1 MNAHESTTNNTP
13 IHSASNHLLL
23 AKVLA
28 VLFVCVMFSMIAQHL
43 AWFGIEPLV
52 WHAFTAVTAL
62 GALVFY
68 HQHLHKQST
77 AASDNVPVR
86 HEPWAEPSVSAA
98 QPMMQAA
105 VGHSTALD
113 GALNQQLNLVIS
125 DTEYAAMNLITH
137 VQDLNKDAHAL
148 VDYLHHSSSQAG
160 DMERE
165 IGTSLELIGS
175 ISEFVQ
181 HLPERI
187 QKDVGLIEQANKRVH
202 SLQSLAGDINAI
214 SQRTDILAI
223 NASIEAARAGE
234 VGRGFAI
241 VADEVRKLS
250 TGTRAL
256 ATNISTGLKELNTS
270 ISESLQAFVANAKN
284 QSTEAE
290 GIVDSIVKLQESH
303 EDMRQY
309 YKTLFT
315 VVTKHNGDLASQISM
330 MLGDVQ
336 FQDVLR
342 QRVERALIAIN
353 KRSAVL
359 QDMGTLTEQAQWAL
373 IENSMRQI
381 HDDYV
386 TEEIQHSPLGGSGE
400 DTSNGSSGLS
410 KMELF

>member
-1 MNAHESTTNNTP
+1 MDAHESTTSNTST
-13 IHSASNHLLL
+13 HAAGNHLLL
-23 AKVLA
+23 VKVLA
-28 VLFVCVMFSMIAQHL
+28 VLFGCVMFSMIAQHL
-43 AWFGIEPLV
+43 AWLGVAPLV
-52 WHAFTAVTAL
+52 WHALTAVAAL

-68 HQHLHKQST
+68 HQHLHKQS
-77 AASDNVPVR
+77 AAAVNR
-86 HEPWAEPSVSAA
+86 EPEQQDQWAEQDTIAA
-98 QPMMQAA
+98 QPMMQATVA
-105 VGHSTALD
+105 HSTALD

-241 VADEVRKLS
+241 VAEEVRKLS

-256 ATNISTGLKELNTS
+256 ATNISSGLKELNTS
-270 ISESLQAFVANAKN
+270 ISESLQAFVNNAQN
-284 QSTEAE
+284 QSAEAE
-290 GIVDSIVKLQESH
+290 GIVDSIVKLQDSH

-353 KRSAVL
+353 KRSVVL
-359 QDMGTLTEQAQWAL
+359 EDMGALTEQAQWAL

-386 TEEIQHSPLGGSGE
+386 TEEVQHSPLGEGQEDSSSDSG
-400 DTSNGSSGLS
+400 GLS

>member
-1 MNAHESTTNNTP
+1 MNTQASTTTNSTTS
-13 IHSASNHLLL
+13 SAGHLLL
-23 AKVLA
+23 AKSLT
-28 VLFVCVMFSMIAQHL
+28 VLFAWVLFSLIAQHMG
-43 AWFGIEPLV
+43 WFGISPVV
-52 WHAFTAVTAL
+52 WHALTGIAAL
-62 GALVFY
+62 GALVF
-68 HQHLHKQST
+68 HHKRMN
-77 AASDNVPVR
+77 AARLGSEAVSEQGRN
-86 HEPWAEPSVSAA
+86 EPELATQQQIA
-98 QPMMQAA
+98 QAA
-105 VGHSTALD
+105 IETTVGHSTALD

-125 DTEYAAMNLITH
+125 DTECAAMNLITH

-241 VADEVRKLS
+241 VAEEVRKLS

-270 ISESLQAFVANAKN
+270 ISESLKAFVNNAQN
-284 QSTEAE
+284 QSAEAE
-290 GIVDSIVKLQESH
+290 GIVDSIVKLQDSH

-353 KRSAVL
+353 KRSTVL
-359 QDMGTLTEQAQWAL
+359 EEMGALTDPAQWAG
-373 IENSMRQI
+373 IESSMRAI
-381 HDDYV
+381 HDEYV
-386 TEEIQHSPLGGSGE
+386 TEEVQHSPLGEDQANPSSGSG
-400 DTSNGSSGLS
+400 GLS
-410 KMELF
+410 RMELF